1 MSYSKVI
8 LLGRLGADPEVRFT
22 ANGKAVANF
31 RLAVD
36 DGWGE
41 QKRTHWHR
49 CVAWGKQAET
59 LGQHAQKGA
68 LLLVDG
74 RLMNRD
80 WTDHD
85 GNKRQTTEVV
95 IDRFTFAGSKRD
107 TGRSAGA
114 DTGGGTYGSFD
125 DAGGSSDDGG
135 IPF

>member
-22 ANGKAVANF
+22 TGGKAVANF

-74 RLMNRD
+74 RLANRD
-80 WTDHD
+80 WTDRD

-95 IDRFTFAGSKRD
+95 IDRFTFAGKRD
-107 TGRSAGA
+107 TGRSGDT

>member
-22 ANGKAVANF
+22 TSGKAVANF
-31 RLAVD
+31 NLAVD

-59 LGQHAQKGA
+59 LGAHASKGA

-74 RLMNRD
+74 RLTNRD
-80 WTDHD
+80 WTDRD

-95 IDRFTFAGSKRD
+95 VDRFAFAGSKRD
-107 TGRSAGA
+107 AGRSGDT
-114 DTGGGTYGSFD
+114 DTGGGSYGYPD
-125 DAGGSSDDGG
+125 DAGGSGDDGG